1 MFREGHSTFRR
12 SQSSLQLPGGA
23 SGCCANNVTI
33 IRLQVTVL
41 LTYNLWTNGFFLGG
55 GLRLFE
61 IYFKNEAATSN
72 ITGYRYRMAYLI
84 GYIWSKVASVGVGL
98 SAFD

>member
-1 MFREGHSTFRR
+1 LG
-12 SQSSLQLPGGA
+12 
-23 SGCCANNVTI
+23 
-33 IRLQVTVL
+33 
-41 LTYNLWTNGFFLGG
+41 GG